1 MEKLQNFIAL
11 KNRVC
16 PSPEAQASPG
26 LALLQLFTCPCKVKV
41 GLILSSHSI
50 ICHLK
55 KRNTALV
62 KKKEAKTRQDLPFQN
77 QNEAHT
83 GLLRRSW
90 LPTVGGEAQD
100 LVNQSLSRRE
110 SGCQLQPLHT
120 WSLNTKPQGM
130 SGLWQL
136 QEHVQDW
143 HCRMQCAP
151 GKESGASQGRKA
163 VSFYRKLF
171 SLCSLQNMSRCFYI
185 LKFKPLFDLNLCQK
199 RGFPVLFANRL

>member
-1 MEKLQNFIAL
+1 MHIEEQ
-11 KNRVC
+11 RVC

-62 KKKEAKTRQDLPFQN
+62 KKKEVKTKQDLPFQN

-90 LPTVGGEAQD
+90 LPTVEGEAQD
-100 LVNQSLSRRE
+100 LVNQYLSRQE
-110 SGCQLQPLHT
+110 FDCQLQPLHR
-120 WSLNTKPQGM
+120 WSLNTKSQEM
-130 SGLWQL
+130 SHPCQL
-136 QEHVQDW
+136 QEHIQDW
-143 HCRMQCAP
+143 HCRMQQAP
-151 GKESGASQGRKA
+151 GKEPGASQGRKA
-163 VSFYRKLF
+163 FFFYRKLF
-171 SLCSLQNMSRCFYI
+171 SLCSLQNVPQCFYI
-185 LKFKPLFDLNLCQK
+185 IKFKPLFDLSLNVSIK
-199 RGFPVLFANRL
+199 RVPCPSC